1 MPARTAAPFDLDSLK
16 TALPKIFDQVQ
27 NTTAN
32 HQKNFIALYK
42 LQSDAANIK
51 EPVQRGK
58 SDKLTGEKAF
68 EAAFADML
76 LRVLPLKKGTPVAER
91 SIKFMSGYAK
101 FITEKSMFSLYARR
115 GPNLRRVADFE
126 ERQKNGLDEDD
137 DTTSE
142 RFLSQLLGFLLDGC
156 NAKDKIVRFRVCQC
170 IADTIVYFG
179 SIE

>member
-1 MPARTAAPFDLDSLK
+1 MPARTAAPFDLESLN

-68 EAAFADML
+68 ETAFEDML
-76 LRVLPLKKGTPVAER
+76 LRVLPLKKGTPVADR
-91 SIKFMSGYAK
+91 SVKFMTGYAK
-101 FITEKSMFSLYARR
+101 FITEKGMSIFIASCDLRQRCCSL
-115 GPNLRRVADFE
+115 GGTSE
-126 ERQKNGLDEDD
+126 ERAG
-137 DTTSE
+137 
-142 RFLSQLLGFLLDGC
+142 
-156 NAKDKIVRFRVCQC
+156 
-170 IADTIVYFG
+170 
-179 SIE
+179 